1 MRSRHSDLAD
11 STNRAANAFKL
22 GLHAGRTSGVTPLS
36 LSARFHNYDDVLC
49 LYSASRC
56 GTFLLATDDAWCRD
70 EALFSLRS
78 LAANG

>member
-1 MRSRHSDLAD
+1 MW
-11 STNRAANAFKL
+11 K
-22 GLHAGRTSGVTPLS
+22 

-70 EALFSLRS
+70 GALFSLRS